1 MRSRIN
7 EFVARN
13 EVAWELGMGALAI
26 AYLIAGFAAEES
38 GSAGETAGAVELALT
53 VVFVLEFAVRFAAA
67 IERRAYLSGHWIDL
81 LALIPIVRQFRL
93 LRLLR
98 LLRLVRTFAGIY
110 RALLH
115 VERLLGNRQ
124 IAAIAV
130 IWLAIL
136 VLTSFGMYV
145 AEQGVNEAV
154 SSPLDAL
161 WWGVTTMTTVGYGD
175 VYPITPEGRVAA
187 AVLMVLGISLFGV
200 VTATATGLV
209 IRGNADAEQASNPV
223 TQIERLFAL
232 HTAGALTADEY
243 RATKAALLG
252 RLS

>member
-7 EFVARN
+7 EFVARH

-26 AYLIAGFAAEES
+26 AYLIAGFAGEES
-38 GSAGETAGAVELALT
+38 GPTGATARAAELALT

-67 IERRAYLSGHWIDL
+67 FDRRAYLRGHWLDL

-115 VERLLGNRQ
+115 VERLLGSRQ

-136 VLTSFGMYV
+136 LLTSFGMFI

-187 AVLMVLGISLFGV
+187 AVLMILGISLFGV
-200 VTATATGLV
+200 VTATATGLI
-209 IRGNADAEQASNPV
+209 IRGSGDAEQELNPV
-223 TQIERLFAL
+223 AQIERLFAL
-232 HTAGALTADEY
+232 HTAGALTDDEY
-243 RATKAALLG
+243 SATKAELLA
-252 RLS
+252 RL

>member
-26 AYLIAGFAAEES
+26 AYLIAGFAAEEG
-38 GSAGETAGAVELALT
+38 GSAGETASAVELALT
-53 VVFVLEFAVRFAAA
+53 IVFVLEFAVRFAAA
-67 IERRAYLSGHWIDL
+67 IDRRAYLRGHWIDL

-124 IAAIAV
+124 VAAIAV

-136 VLTSFGMYV
+136 LLTSFGMYV

-187 AVLMVLGISLFGV
+187 AVLMILGISLFGV
-200 VTATATGLV
+200 VTATATGLI
-209 IRGNADAEQASNPV
+209 IRGSGDAEQELNPV
-223 TQIERLFAL
+223 AQIERLFAL
-232 HTAGALTADEY
+232 HKAGALTDDEY
-243 RATKAALLG
+243 SSTKAELLG
-252 RLS
+252 RL